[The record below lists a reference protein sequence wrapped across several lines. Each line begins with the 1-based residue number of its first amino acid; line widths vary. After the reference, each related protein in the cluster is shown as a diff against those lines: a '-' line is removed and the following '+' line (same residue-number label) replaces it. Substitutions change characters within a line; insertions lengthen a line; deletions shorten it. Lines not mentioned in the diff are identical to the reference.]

1 VLGIFALTQGAL
13 EGGVIQMINHGL
25 TTGALFLLVGML
37 YERRQTKK
45 IDDFGG
51 IAKVMPI
58 YAGLFLFSIFASIGL
73 PGLAG
78 FVGEFMILVGSYASL
93 PGYAVVA
100 ASGVILAAIYF
111 LWAYERVF
119 TGKIT
124 KEENASLSDMNARE
138 ISLMVPLVILILV
151 LGLYPKV
158 LLDRISPS
166 TDGVL
171 ERIAATTEYE
181 VPESALPLGGGAHE

>member
-1 VLGIFALTQGAL
+1 
-13 EGGVIQMINHGL
+13 
-25 TTGALFLLVGML
+25 
-37 YERRQTKK
+37 
-45 IDDFGG
+45 
-51 IAKVMPI
+51 
-58 YAGLFLFSIFASIGL
+58 
-73 PGLAG
+73 
-78 FVGEFMILVGSYASL
+78 
-93 PGYAVVA
+93 
-100 ASGVILAAIYF
+100 VILAAIYF